1 MNTYRV
7 SVLHRKVFKLIPLF
21 MHESAADF
29 QLAASFDVRA
39 RDPEQAAEQAFE
51 LTANSIDSPWYENP
65 IMRCPAEGSKRCT
78 MPNDI
83 ITMHQVIKDTDP
95 IPTPADNPIWCF
107 VEAVGFTVYDMR
119 PLSWLDHLIYTGGKS
134 HR

>member
-39 RDPEQAAEQAFE
+39 RDPEHAAEQAFE
-51 LTANSIDSPWYENP
+51 LTNSFDSPWYTNP
-65 IMRCPAEGSKRCT
+65 IMRCPAEGSKRST
-78 MPNDI
+78 MVNDI
-83 ITMHQVIKDTDP
+83 ITMHQVVKDKDP

-119 PLSWLDHLIYTGGKS
+119 PISWLDHLMYTGGKS
-134 HR
+134 HN